1 MSPGASAG
9 ILVQQL
15 AQHVGAFARV
25 LAPSLPGLNIVG
37 YVHEEFRVR
46 SGCTSY
52 VLKIGTAILAA
63 VFLTTGAL
71 ILVFGAFNLDSSG
84 GVTTIVTVVAAL
96 VAIYLFIRVGKDILR
111 DLRGEGDGDGKNQ
124 RSDDSG

>member
-1 MSPGASAG
+1 
-9 ILVQQL
+9 VD
-15 AQHVGAFARV
+15 F
-25 LAPSLPGLNIVG
+25 LPNLQGLDIVG
-37 YVHEEFRVR
+37 YAHEEFTVR

-84 GVTTIVTVVAAL
+84 GAVTILTVVAAL
-96 VAIYLFIRVGKDILR
+96 AAAYLFVRVGKDILR
-111 DLRGEGDGDGKNQ
+111 DLRGDGDGKGK
-124 RSDDSG
+124 RSDDSD